1 MLVQLLR
8 IFVQKNK
15 KQFTQHF
22 NYLLYPGGKQ
32 NLKISLSIIWMD
44 EVKFLEYNLY
54 PYHLTRLHFTS
65 FSHPGR
71 PEFLMYF

>member
-32 NLKISLSIIWMD
+32 NLKISLSII
-44 EVKFLEYNLY
+44 
-54 PYHLTRLHFTS
+54 
-65 FSHPGR
+65 
-71 PEFLMYF
+71 